1 MRRFFWFL
9 NRLFMVPAFRLG
21 LGPFMGNPLTG
32 YIMVLRTTGRKTGR
46 ARFTP
51 VNYAIQGGCIYCLAG
66 FGRGA
71 HWYQNVRANPNIQL
85 ILPGG
90 SLAGVAEDVSDPE
103 ESVRAAR
110 QVLKNGGFA
119 GFFLGFNPFTA
130 PDAVVRE
137 KTMDLPLVRI
147 RPTGI
152 GSGASDPG
160 GWLWVVVALAIIWL
174 IIG

>member
-32 YIMVLRTTGRKTGR
+32 YIMVLRTTGWKSGKE
-46 ARFTP
+46 RFTP
-51 VNYAIQGGCIYCLAG
+51 VNYAILDGSIYCLAG
-66 FGRGA
+66 FGKGA
-71 HWYQNVRANPNIQL
+71 HWYRNMQAKNGIQ
-85 ILPGG
+85 IVLPG
-90 SLAGVAEDVSDPE
+90 SSVAGVAEDVDDPE

-119 GFFLGFNPFTA
+119 GFLLGFNPFTA

-137 KTMDLPLVRI
+137 KIRGLPLVRI

-152 GSGASDPG
+152 GSGAGDPG
-160 GWLWVVVALAIIWL
+160 GWLWVAAALAVIWL
-174 IIG
+174 IVR